1 MTVSDGIGRAIVF
14 LGGLFDSRR
23 YIGRNRSS
31 RNRNSRNRNSRN
43 RNSGIMNNGNRI
55 MNNGRM
61 KTRRMNRGW
70 IDHCLP
76 QARTEAATGNN
87 CHSGAAAT
95 AFRQLHLVLDPS
107 L

>member
-1 MTVSDGIGRAIVF
+1 MTVSDCIGRAIVF

-23 YIGRNRSS
+23 YIGRNRST
-31 RNRNSRNRNSRN
+31 RNRNSRN

-76 QARTEAATGNN
+76 QARTDAATGNN

-95 AFRQLHLVLDPS
+95 AFRQQHLVLDPR

>member
-1 MTVSDGIGRAIVF
+1 
-14 LGGLFDSRR
+14 
-23 YIGRNRSS
+23 
-31 RNRNSRNRNSRN
+31 
-43 RNSGIMNNGNRI
+43 MNNGNRI

-61 KTRRMNRGW
+61 KTRRIKRGW

-76 QARTEAATGNN
+76 QARTEAATYNN

-95 AFRQLHLVLDPS
+95 ALRQQHLVLDPS

>member
-23 YIGRNRSS
+23 YIGRNRS
-31 RNRNSRNRNSRN
+31 SRNRNSRN

-95 AFRQLHLVLDPS
+95 AFRQQHLVLVPS

>member
-31 RNRNSRNRNSRN
+31 RNRSSRN

-95 AFRQLHLVLDPS
+95 AFRQQHLVLDPS

>member
-23 YIGRNRSS
+23 YIGRNRSI
-31 RNRNSRNRNSRN
+31 RNRSSRN

-87 CHSGAAAT
+87 CHNGAAAR
-95 AFRQLHLVLDPS
+95 ASRQQHLMLEPS

>member
-1 MTVSDGIGRAIVF
+1 MTVSDGIGRADSF

-23 YIGRNRSS
+23 YIGRNRSN
-31 RNRNSRNRNSRN
+31 RNRNSR
-43 RNSGIMNNGNRI
+43 IMNNGNRI
-55 MNNGRM
+55 MNNGLM
-61 KTRRMNRGW
+61 KTRRIKRGW
-70 IDHCLP
+70 IGHCLP

-95 AFRQLHLVLDPS
+95 AFRQQHLVLDPS

>member
-1 MTVSDGIGRAIVF
+1 MTVSDGIGRADSF

-23 YIGRNRSS
+23 YIGRNRS
-31 RNRNSRNRNSRN
+31 SRNRNSRN

-95 AFRQLHLVLDPS
+95 AFRQQHLVLDPS

>member
-31 RNRNSRNRNSRN
+31 RNRNSR
-43 RNSGIMNNGNRI
+43 IMNNGNRI

-95 AFRQLHLVLDPS
+95 AFRQQHLVLDPS

>member
-23 YIGRNRSS
+23 YIGRNRS
-31 RNRNSRNRNSRN
+31 SRNRNSRN

-95 AFRQLHLVLDPS
+95 AFRQQHLVLDPS